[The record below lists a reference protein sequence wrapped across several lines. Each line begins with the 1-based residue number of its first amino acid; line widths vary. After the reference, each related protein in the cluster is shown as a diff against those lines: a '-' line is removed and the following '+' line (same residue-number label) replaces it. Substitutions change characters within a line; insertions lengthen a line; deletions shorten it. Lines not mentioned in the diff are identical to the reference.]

1 MRKLSFFSVL
11 CLCMFFN
18 SCTKKESIQK
28 EPNILVKPKTSIYK
42 GSPVFMTG
50 ERDKFNPQSTVESV
64 RKKTLTNLGRLKIT
78 PPVLTPDAATAADV
92 LNKSDFSVL
101 GVDLLENV
109 PLAVSSYPF
118 DYENDVEALKR
129 LYNQHNLSAIVKDDQ
144 PELDTLMALMIYTNE
159 FLAGGTPPAKNTW
172 MTTTWPSAEIITKL
186 RREKGIGGTSEHYA
200 ALFCQLSL
208 SCGFDAR
215 LVSMHTL
222 DDTGEPLT
230 HDVCE
235 VFLVSYDK
243 WVVFDPYSRAT
254 YYLRDSIPQSAL
266 ELRNL
271 MFDGLYRDIYPVS
284 GIGDFT
290 DVVSVREKILPRY
303 RYIYIWRMNDMLSK
317 SQSGKPMPWHALYQ
331 VHLVWEDEK
340 TLVADGGFE
349 KLDKFNNTDNPEYP
363 LNGVRYVT
371 HNKSDFYW
379 NLNRVVLN
387 LERTGDYRLN
397 MYIDTITPNFDYF
410 EIYNAGDV
418 YKYKKNIF
426 ELTNAFSEIYVRSF
440 NKLGRCGVMSKLIL
454 MWD

>member
-1 MRKLSFFSVL
+1 
-11 CLCMFFN
+11 
-18 SCTKKESIQK
+18 
-28 EPNILVKPKTSIYK
+28 
-42 GSPVFMTG
+42 
-50 ERDKFNPQSTVESV
+50 
-64 RKKTLTNLGRLKIT
+64 IT
-78 PPVLTPDAATAADV
+78 
-92 LNKSDFSVL
+92 
-101 GVDLLENV
+101 
-109 PLAVSSYPF
+109 VSSYPF

-284 GIGDFT
+284 GFGDFT

-317 SQSGKPMPWHALYQ
+317 SQSGKPMPWQALYQ

-387 LERTGDYRLN
+387 LERTGDFRLN
-397 MYIDTITPNFDYF
+397 MYIDTIAPNFDYF
-410 EIYNAGDV
+410 EIENVGDV

-426 ELTNAFSEIYVRSF
+426 ELTIDFSEIYVRSF